1 MADLPTG
8 FWSGWIVVLTL
19 VSFAGLVWLTLS
31 IYFTPEE
38 HHDEASKPVW
48 DSNLREGSSAPP
60 FWWFWML
67 LAAMVFS
74 LVYLILYPGL
84 GSYTGLLNWS
94 QGSRIM
100 ASYDTFEARFEES
113 RAAIAAASLTDIQND
128 QGLMD
133 TADRIFKR
141 ECAACHGPDGRGQA
155 SLFPNLQDIDWQWG
169 ESPEQIEQS
178 IRMGRTGMMPAW
190 QAVLGTDNVQSVTDY
205 VLALGSPDA
214 SGHPGETVYSQ
225 YCIACH
231 GAEAAGNPLLGAPNL
246 ADSSWLYGDGRE
258 AILTSIADG
267 RSGVMPAFASR
278 LDATQIRLLVA
289 LLAR

>member
-8 FWSGWIVVLTL
+8 FWSGWIIVLTV
-19 VSFAGLVWLTLS
+19 VSFVGLVWLTLS
-31 IYFTPEE
+31 VYFSPDDHQEGAAE
-38 HHDEASKPVW
+38 PVW
-48 DSNLREGSSAPP
+48 DNNLREGSSAPP

-84 GSYTGLLNWS
+84 GSFTGLLNWS

-100 ASYDTFEARFEES
+100 DSYGAFEERFEET
-113 RAAIAAASLTDIQND
+113 RATIAATSLTEIQND
-128 QGLMD
+128 LNLMD

-155 SLFPNLQDIDWQWG
+155 SLFPNLHDIDWQWG
-169 ESPEQIEQS
+169 PTPEQIEQT
-178 IRMGRTGMMPAW
+178 IRQGRNAMMPAW
-190 QAVLGTDNVQSVTDY
+190 QAVLGADNVQLVTDY

-214 SGHPGETVYSQ
+214 AEHDGQTVYTQ

-231 GAEAAGNPLLGAPNL
+231 GADGTGNTMLGAPNL
-246 ADSSWLYGDGRE
+246 TDSSWLYGDDRSS
-258 AILTSIADG
+258 ILNSIANG
-267 RSGVMPAFASR
+267 RSGVMPAFGSR